1 MASLGKLGA
10 IAIEPRAWRALGL
23 GVAATMEH
31 AGALGRLDFATVI
44 DVGANKG
51 QFAAFAMRTWPLAQL
66 VCFEPLPGPRTTLAR
81 VTDGRAKL
89 FDCAL
94 GAEDGH
100 ADIHV
105 ASRDDSSSM
114 LQMNALQKDLYGM
127 TEAGPLRVP
136 VRRLDVCL
144 ETLNWKTPALLKIDV
159 QGFELQV
166 LAGAAAT
173 LARIDAAYIE
183 LSFVELYK
191 SQALADDVLAVTRAC
206 GLALTGVFNQTE
218 GPDGA
223 PIQADFLFTR
233 QRARA
238 E

>member
-10 IAIEPRAWRALGL
+10 IAAEPRAWRALGL

-31 AGALGRLDFATVI
+31 GAALGRREFATVI

-51 QFAAFAMRTWPLAQL
+51 QFAAFAMRTWPRAQL
-66 VCFEPLPGPRTTLAR
+66 VCFEPLPGPRATLAR
-81 VTDGRAKL
+81 VTAGHAKL

-105 ASRDDSSSM
+105 ASRDDSSS
-114 LQMNALQKDLYGM
+114 LLEMNALQKDLFGM
-127 TEAGPLRVP
+127 TEAGALRVP
-136 VRRLDVCL
+136 VRRLDACL
-144 ETLNWKTPALLKIDV
+144 ESIDWKAPALLKIDV

-166 LAGAAAT
+166 LAGAEAT
-173 LARIDAAYIE
+173 LKRVDAAYIE

-191 SQALADDVLAVTRAC
+191 GQALADDVLAVTSAH
-206 GLALTGVFNQTE
+206 GLSLAGVFNQTE

-223 PIQADFLFTR
+223 PIQADFLFKR
-233 QRARA
+233 RGA
-238 E
+238 

>member
-10 IAIEPRAWRALGL
+10 IAAEPRAWRALGL

-31 AGALGRLDFATVI
+31 AAALGRHDFATVI

-51 QFAAFAMRTWPLAQL
+51 QFAAFAMRTWPRAQL
-66 VCFEPLPGPRTTLAR
+66 VCFEPLPGPRATLAR
-81 VTDGRAKL
+81 VTGDRAKL

-94 GAEDGH
+94 GAGDGH

-114 LQMNALQKDLYGM
+114 LEMNDLQKDLYGM
-127 TEAGPLRVP
+127 TEAGALRVP
-136 VRRLDVCL
+136 VRRLDACL
-144 ETLNWKTPALLKIDV
+144 ETLDWKAPALLKIDV

-166 LAGAAAT
+166 LSGAATT

-191 SQALADDVLAVTRAC
+191 GQALADDVLAVTRAH
-206 GLALTGVFNQTE
+206 GLALAGVFNQTE
-218 GPDGA
+218 GPGGA
-223 PIQADFLFTR
+223 PIQADFLFMR
-233 QRARA
+233 R
-238 E
+238 